1 MKISTKRFSIT
12 SEEKNSLGFRVRT
25 AGIDLTDY
33 NNNPLMLW
41 MHKRAKGESKE
52 EVLPLGNVIKIEL
65 ENNAYYGVPAFD
77 DTDPFAMTIY
87 NKVENGTIRMMSAG
101 LFPLSWSKDDNG
113 DIWLE
118 TSVLKEISIADIGS
132 NSKSFSIALYDES
145 EQLITLSLE
154 EITNNLKPE
163 IDMKLI
169 QLNADVLPLLKLADG
184 ATAEDVQTAI
194 GNLITLAET
203 KEQEVLKLTNE
214 RNDFETKLDAEV
226 KKSIDARNLT
236 LVTLAADEN
245 KFVKGEIPN
254 WLKLAEAD
262 YEGTKKVLDGMTGQ
276 KKVADQLTGD
286 EKLSDEFVKLSWSEL
301 EAKNMLLTLKEKDL
315 PLFKEKFKAEFN
327 VEYKQ

>member
-1 MKISTKRFSIT
+1 MKRSTKQFVIT
-12 SEEKNSLGFRVRT
+12 TETKNSLGFRVRT
-25 AGIDLTDY
+25 AGIELADY

-41 MHKRAKGESKE
+41 MHQRPKGTSKE
-52 EVLPLGNVIKIEL
+52 EVLPIGNMLDVTLK
-65 ENNAYYGVPAFD
+65 ENKLFGTPAFD
-77 DTDPFAMTIY
+77 ATDDFAVKLY
-87 NKVENGTIRMMSAG
+87 DKVENGTLRMLSAG
-101 LFPLSWSKDDNG
+101 LLPLSWSKDADG

-118 TSVLKEISIADIGS
+118 TSKLKEVSLVDIGS
-132 NSKSFSIALYDES
+132 NSEALAVTLYDES
-145 EQLITLSLE
+145 DRMITLSLE

-286 EKLSDEFVKLSWSEL
+286 EKLSNEFVKLSWSEL
-301 EAKNMLLTLKEKDL
+301 EAKNMLLTLKDKDF